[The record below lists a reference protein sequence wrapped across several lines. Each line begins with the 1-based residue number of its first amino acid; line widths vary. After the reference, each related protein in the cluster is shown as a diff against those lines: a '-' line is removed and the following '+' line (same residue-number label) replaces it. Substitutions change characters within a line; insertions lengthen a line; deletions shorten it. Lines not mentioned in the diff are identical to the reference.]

1 MPGPLAG
8 YRVVDLTSMISG
20 PLATMI
26 LADQGAEVIIPAGG
40 DIIVFLAEDG
50 IFEIDGT
57 PILNGIYELIKMGE
71 TAVKLK
77 KISGNR
83 FKSKRSGYAPPTG
96 DFLKRIRDY
105 YGPDVYPGAE

>member
-1 MPGPLAG
+1 MLFRSKSKREAVMNLFMDGARKLIK
-8 YRVVDLTSMISG
+8 R
-20 PLATMI
+20 
-26 LADQGAEVIIPAGG
+26 GAEVIIPAGG